1 VMNEPY
7 LAEPFRLSIKDM
19 VGDLYELY
27 VFINGEF
34 VKGKE
39 AKVSVWDHGLV
50 YGDGVFEGIRA
61 YSGGVF
67 KLGEHL
73 RRLSDSAK
81 AIGIDVPLSA
91 QEIRDVVLEAMRR
104 NDLSDA
110 HIRVIVT
117 RGIGRLG
124 LDPRNCKRA
133 SVVVMTYPFPPL
145 LGAKPVRVLSSSI
158 RRKAPNSVDA
168 RIKSLNYLDNILAK
182 FQAVAAGYDDA
193 IMLDVNGCIAEATG
207 ENVFAIKN
215 EVISTPS
222 LTAALPGITR
232 ATVIELAMGMGY
244 PVNERP
250 MTLGELFMADEV
262 FLTGTAAEIAPVAE
276 VDGRTISRGAVGPI
290 TGKIIAAYKAC
301 VTAEEHLT
309 LINPGK

>member
-1 VMNEPY
+1 MNKSY
-7 LAEPFRLSIKDM
+7 LAEPFRLGIKDM

-27 VFINGEF
+27 VFVNGEF

-61 YSGGVF
+61 YGGGVF
-67 KLGEHL
+67 KLGEHV
-73 RRLSDSAK
+73 RRLFDSAR

-91 QEIRDVVLEAMRR
+91 QEIQDVVLEALRR

-124 LDPRNCKRA
+124 LNPRNCVRA
-133 SVVVMTYPFPPL
+133 SVIVMTYPFPPL
-145 LGAKPVRVLSSSI
+145 LGAEPVRVLSSSI

-182 FQAVAAGYDDA
+182 FQAISAGYGDA
-193 IMLDVNGCIAEATG
+193 IMLDVNGCIAEGTG
-207 ENVFAIKN
+207 ENIFAIKN

-232 ATVIELAMGMGY
+232 ATVIELARGMGY
-244 PVNERP
+244 PVCERQ

-276 VDGRTISRGAVGPI
+276 VDGRIISGGTAGPI
-290 TGKIIAAYKAC
+290 TAKIVAAYKAC
-301 VTAEEHLT
+301 VTAPENLT
-309 LINPGK
+309 LISAGR